1 MAVCISYVCFLF
13 LKPVHRVFYRAGIR
27 SRRFMERF
35 MGKEHSAESELLY
48 VKTEELQAGA
58 K

>member
-1 MAVCISYVCFLF
+1 MF